1 MFQQLLLEE
10 SIGIGLKAENQ
21 KQALKQ
27 MVDLLPQWGLKESTK
42 AELLERLLERERFGT
57 TAIGDGIA
65 LPRCIFSG
73 VQYPLAAL
81 AISREGIHYPSLDGE
96 LVHIIFLL
104 VLPERE
110 ESQQHKERILHIAES
125 FFRDRFLCERIK
137 IAEHPEEVYE
147 LLLREGSPMYEMV
160 DRDMTLRARYGT

>member
-10 SIGIGLKAENQ
+10 SIGIGLKGEGYE
-21 KQALKQ
+21 QALRG
-27 MVDLLPQWGLKESTK
+27 MIDLLPKWGLKESVK
-42 AELLERLLERERFGT
+42 AALLTRLLERERFGT

-65 LPRCIFSG
+65 LPRCVFSG
-73 VQYPLAAL
+73 VDFPLASL
-81 AISREGIHYPSLDGE
+81 GVSREGVVFPSLDGG

-110 ESQQHKERILHIAES
+110 DSEQDKQRILHVAES
-125 FFRDRFLCERIK
+125 FFRDRFLRERIK
-137 IAEHPEEVYE
+137 IAERPEEIYE

-160 DRDMTLRARYGT
+160 NRDMPFRARYGT